1 MKRRR
6 ILGIVVRYRRFL
18 IAEPGNLQGVWYW
31 RAETR
36 KRKAYHKIRRNA
48 IQQAL
53 LLHGIDF
60 EDS

>member
-6 ILGIVVRYRRFL
+6 ILGIVVRYKRIL
-18 IAEPGNLQGVWYW
+18 IAEPGQPQGVWYW
-31 RAETR
+31 MAATKR
-36 KRKAYHKIRRNA
+36 RKAFHRIRRNA